1 MAEPEAH
8 AKGGGVV
15 KEEAVLDTR
24 ELKAKLL
31 TDLPGE
37 DHYNSF
43 RRFVAGRLPPE
54 LMAVGI
60 PMLLML
66 ACHDIETGVDGFTGK
81 ALNHRL
87 TGMPSTMFAAMNL
100 RILCE
105 FPEPFQTEARRILAD
120 G

>member
-1 MAEPEAH
+1 
-8 AKGGGVV
+8 
-15 KEEAVLDTR
+15 VLVEKFTGATVTVYD
-24 ELKAKLL
+24 
-31 TDLPGE
+31 
-37 DHYNSF
+37 YNSF